1 MQIVLQ
7 KTRYTEDGF
16 TILLNRKKEISI
28 KSNTTSMIAIKSQIE
43 SVFIPQFEY
52 LENNNRSDTINRLRK
67 IKEKTRLRVF
77 TLKKI
82 I

>member
-1 MQIVLQ
+1 
-7 KTRYTEDGF
+7 
-16 TILLNRKKEISI
+16 
-28 KSNTTSMIAIKSQIE
+28 MIAIKSQIE

>member
-1 MQIVLQ
+1 
-7 KTRYTEDGF
+7 
-16 TILLNRKKEISI
+16 
-28 KSNTTSMIAIKSQIE
+28 MIAIKSQIE

-52 LENNNRSDTINRLRK
+52 LVNNNRSCRERVGGSLYRDLQQIVKLRR